1 MPKLNIVV
9 IIASLFLLGG
19 CAGIVNQKESIP
31 GSYIHTK
38 SSASTAIAY
47 YLGRVQVGDT
57 IAVYP
62 YYKTGSLG
70 LPFLYRV
77 GSKPNL
83 QDPDLA
89 FQAVDKEGV
98 RQVLSLSSLRGYV
111 LTDMGVSFFP
121 QR

>member
-9 IIASLFLLGG
+9 IIVALLLLGG
-19 CAGIVNQKESIP
+19 CAGIMNQKESIP
-31 GSYIHTK
+31 GQYIHTK
-38 SSASTAIAY
+38 SSAPTAIAF

-89 FQAVDKEGV
+89 FQAVDKEGA
-98 RQVLSLSSLRGYV
+98 RQALSLSSLRGYV
-111 LTDMGVSFFP
+111 LTDMGVAFFP

>member
-9 IIASLFLLGG
+9 IVALSVLISG
-19 CAGIVNQKESIP
+19 CAGIVNQKESIS

-38 SSASTAIAY
+38 SSAATAIAF
-47 YLGRVQVGDT
+47 YLGRVQVGDA
-57 IAVYP
+57 IVVYP

-70 LPFLYRV
+70 MPFLYRV
-77 GSKPNL
+77 GSKPNPR
-83 QDPDLA
+83 DPDLA
-89 FQAVDKEGV
+89 FQAVNKEGV
-98 RQVLSLSSLRGYV
+98 QHILSLSSLRGYV